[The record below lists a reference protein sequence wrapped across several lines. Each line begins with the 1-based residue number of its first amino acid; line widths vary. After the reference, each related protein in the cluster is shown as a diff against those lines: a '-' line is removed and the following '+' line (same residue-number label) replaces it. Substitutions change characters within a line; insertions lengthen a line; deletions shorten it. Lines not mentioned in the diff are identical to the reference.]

1 MHKIETME
9 DFDQKVLFF
18 HVCTDG
24 TNNGIVH
31 FCEEDYEQANKIAA
45 VAAYKH
51 GVKIISHC
59 HMTTHSHFVVWGG
72 DEQAARDF
80 GESFK
85 HDYSIY
91 MYRAHGASGVY
102 QRVPVT
108 VRRIVDIR
116 DLKNC
121 IAYTL
126 LNPVVARMVLRP
138 ENWKWS
144 SFAVYFNSVQQ
155 PSIPVSSLS
164 VRKTRKLF
172 KTYADLSRSGFEVD
186 AEGNLL
192 LRSFVD
198 YKFVERLFGGPTDF
212 FKCLALTDSA
222 SEELKYT
229 CIADQ
234 VRYTDDDIRSEASM
248 LALKKYS
255 IRGIDQ
261 LTLSQKTGLLL
272 PLRRKT
278 GASPSRLARVL
289 RLSRDYVSRILR

>member
-1 MHKIETME
+1 ME

-51 GVKIISHC
+51 GVKIITHC
-59 HMTTHSHFVVWGG
+59 HMTTHSHFVVWGS
-72 DEQAARDF
+72 DYQAAKDF

-91 MYRAHGASGVY
+91 VYRAHGVSGVY
-102 QRVPVT
+102 QRIPAT

-138 ENWKWS
+138 EHWKWS
-144 SFAVYFNSVQQ
+144 SFAAYFNSAQQ

-164 VRKTRKLF
+164 VRKTRELF
-172 KTYADLSRSGFEVD
+172 KTYTDLSQSGFEVD
-186 AEGNLL
+186 DDGKLL
-192 LRSFVD
+192 LWSFED
-198 YKFVERLFGGPTDF
+198 SKFVERLFGGPTDF

-222 SEELKYT
+222 SEEVKYT
-229 CIADQ
+229 CIADS
-234 VRYTDDDIRSEASM
+234 VRYTDDEIRAEASM
-248 LALKKYS
+248 LALKKFS
-255 IRGIDQ
+255 TRDIDL
-261 LTLSQKTGLLL
+261 LTLDQKTGLLL
-272 PLRRKT
+272 PLRKKT

-289 RLSRDYVSRILR
+289 RLNRDFVLGVLG

>member
-1 MHKIETME
+1 MD

-59 HMTTHSHFVVWGG
+59 HMTTHSHFVVWCG
-72 DEQAARDF
+72 DEQAAKYF

-85 HDYSIY
+85 HAYSIY
-91 MYRAHGASGVY
+91 VYRAHGVSGVY
-102 QRVPVT
+102 QRIPVT
-108 VRRIVDIR
+108 VRQIADIR

-121 IAYTL
+121 VAYTL

-138 ENWKWS
+138 EHWKWS
-144 SFAVYFNSVQQ
+144 SFAAYFNSVPQ
-155 PSIPVSSLS
+155 PSISVSSLS
-164 VRKTRKLF
+164 IRKTRELF
-172 KTYADLSRSGFEVD
+172 KTYTDLSRSGFEVD
-186 AEGNLL
+186 DDGKLL

-212 FKCLALTDSA
+212 FKCMALTDSA

-229 CIADQ
+229 SIADP
-234 VRYTDDDIRSEASM
+234 VRYTDDEIRAEASM
-248 LALKKYS
+248 LALKKFS
-255 IRGIDQ
+255 VRDIDQ
-261 LTLSQKTGLLL
+261 LTMDQKTGLLL
-272 PLRRKT
+272 PLRKKT

-289 RLSRDYVSRILR
+289 RLNRDFVSRILG